1 MPAINALLGLLVT
14 LVILLSAPSY
24 SRAAQIKSTPEIVV
38 SATRFKDSVNALAI
52 NASVITAEEIARSTA
67 RTLPDLLRSHAGL
80 FARDLYGNNAALASV
95 DLRGFGATA
104 SENTLILVDGRR
116 ITDVDISGV
125 QWSAVPLA
133 MIERIE
139 ILRGS
144 GAVQYGDGASAGVIN
159 IVTRYPGGA
168 ENRATGSLGLGSWD
182 TVDLTTSLQASG
194 DSVGLNAFA
203 QNYESRGYRE
213 NNRNRQSNLAL
224 TGTWSGKAMD
234 ATVRIAADRQGIR
247 LPGARQVQPSAG
259 VDQLS
264 TDRRGTSTPLDYAQR
279 DGNQVSVD
287 VQAPLG
293 GGELI
298 VGLGYRD
305 KSQRSYFHF
314 GGFPDYRDISLDV
327 FSLQPRYRWRAE
339 TLGARHSI
347 VIGADFTRW
356 DYRLMRSNTV
366 ANIAKP
372 FNAVSS
378 SQDNTAVYALDTI
391 KLSDKVT
398 LSVGARHERQ
408 RLSATDKFDDTAL
421 GKEASG
427 SGALAGTD
435 TPSATA
441 AEFGVRYQ
449 MTPQSALI
457 ARAARS
463 FRFANVDEIYETSA
477 SFKPQFQFL
486 RPQHANTYEAGL
498 AFGETQPW
506 LRAAVFRMNVRD
518 EIHLDPFFTAG
529 IGNRNLPSL
538 RRSGLE
544 LEVQHDVLP
553 NLNLAAAYTYT
564 KARFREGVLPGS
576 AISLQNVALAGRTV
590 PLVPR
595 HKMNVA
601 ADWRLGPRTNL
612 RVHAHYVGRQFMDN
626 DEGNNFG
633 QQIPAYTV
641 ADLKLTHRAGKLK
654 VSAAIDNVF
663 DRKYYAYAVRSTFR
677 TSLDRFNAYPLPER
691 SFWLTLEYRV
701 F

>member
-1 MPAINALLGLLVT
+1 MSTTNSCLGFAFAS
-14 LVILLSAPSY
+14 VILFSVPGS
-24 SRAAQIKSTPEIVV
+24 SRAAQITSTPEIVV
-38 SATRFKDSVNALAI
+38 SATRFEDSVNALAI

-67 RTLPDLLRSHAGL
+67 RTLPELLRSRAGL
-80 FARDLYGNNAALASV
+80 FARDLYGNNASLASV

-144 GAVQYGDGASAGVIN
+144 GAVQYGDGASAGAIN

-168 ENRATGSLGLGSWD
+168 ERRATGSLRLGSWD
-182 TVDLTTSLQASG
+182 TVDLTASLQASG
-194 DSVGLNAFA
+194 PRVGLNAFA
-203 QNYESRGYRE
+203 QNYEARGYRD

-224 TGTWSGKAMD
+224 TGTWAGDAMD

-247 LPGARQVQPSAG
+247 LPGGRQVQPSAG

-279 DGNQVSVD
+279 DGNQITLD
-287 VQAPLG
+287 LQGPLG
-293 GGELI
+293 GGEWI

-305 KSQRSYFHF
+305 KSQRSYFDF

-339 TLGARHSI
+339 VLGSRHSI
-347 VIGADFTRW
+347 VIGADFARW
-356 DYRLMRSNTV
+356 DYRLLRSNSVT
-366 ANIAKP
+366 NIARP
-372 FNAVSS
+372 FNTVSAR
-378 SQDNTAVYALDTI
+378 QDNTAVYALDTV
-391 KLSDKVT
+391 KLSDEIT
-398 LSVGARHERQ
+398 LSAGARHEWQ
-408 RLSATDKFDDTAL
+408 RLSATDLFDGTAP
-421 GKEASG
+421 GGAFG
-427 SGALAGTD
+427 SGAPAGTD
-435 TPSATA
+435 SPSASA
-441 AEFGVRYQ
+441 AELGVRFQ
-449 MTPQSALI
+449 MTPTSALI

-477 SFKPQFQFL
+477 AFAQQFQFL
-486 RPQHANTYEAGL
+486 RPQHANTYEAGFAL
-498 AFGETQPW
+498 GRGQPW
-506 LRAAVFRMNVRD
+506 LRAALFRMDVHD

-529 IGNRNLPSL
+529 VGNRNMPPL

-544 LEVQHDVLP
+544 LEVRHDVLP
-553 NLNLAAAYTYT
+553 NLNLTAAYTYT

-576 AISLQNVALAGRTV
+576 AFSLQNIVLTGRTV

-595 HKMNVA
+595 HKVNVA
-601 ADWRLGPRTNL
+601 ADWQLSPKTSL
-612 RVHAHYVGRQFMDN
+612 RVQAHYVGSQFMDN
-626 DEGNNFG
+626 DEGNNLG

-641 ADLKLTHRAGKLK
+641 ADLKLTRHSGNLK

-663 DRKYYAYAVRSTFR
+663 DRKYYAYAVRSTSL

-691 SFWLTLEYRV
+691 SFWLTLEYRL